1 MEPIDIVYLWCDG
14 SDKRFRTDKEKYMAQ
29 ETRSLDVEA
38 TGEMRF
44 FDNEELKY
52 SLRSLEKNASWINHV
67 YIITDRQCPKWLNCE
82 YEKVTVIDHSQI
94 LPQENIPTFAS
105 LAIEYRIH
113 LIPGLSEKFLY
124 GNDDMFFGQS
134 VTPGFFF
141 CGDKTIVRVS
151 PYLPIKRIKS
161 PLQFK
166 MEFARESMWMK
177 TNLNTWKV
185 LNNEYGQQE
194 FYVLHHNVDGYTKSE
209 FKDILKKYAEEL
221 EITLHSRFRN
231 KDTLARSLIGLDAVY
246 RGTGILQIV
255 KKMNLRQ
262 KHLFWEKTDYCD
274 SYTGSEDSKT
284 IQQIKRFR
292 PSLFCINATNKN
304 DLDFKVKMRTFMEEL
319 FPKTSKF
326 EKTKQVF

>member
-1 MEPIDIVYLWCDG
+1 MVYLWCDG
-14 SDKRFRTDKEKYMAQ
+14 SDERFRADKEKYMKQ
-29 ETRSLDVEA
+29 ETKSLDVEA

-52 SLRSLEKNASWINHV
+52 SLRSLGKNASWINHV

-105 LAIEYRIH
+105 LAIEYRMH

-124 GNDDMFFGQS
+124 GNDDMFFGKE
-134 VTPGFFF
+134 VTPEFLF
-141 CGDKTIVRVS
+141 CGDKAIVRVRTYS
-151 PYLPIKRIKS
+151 PIKRIKS

-166 MEFARESMWMK
+166 TEFARESMWMK

-185 LNNEYGQQE
+185 LNNAYKQQE
-194 FYVLHHNVDGYTKSE
+194 FYVLHHNIDGYTKSE
-209 FKDILKKYAEEL
+209 FKDVLEKYAAEL
-221 EITLHSRFRN
+221 DVTLRSRFRN

-246 RGTGILQIV
+246 RGTGILRIV

-262 KHLFWEKTDYCD
+262 KHLLWKKTDYCD

-284 IQQIKRFR
+284 IQQIKRFS
-292 PSLFCINATNKN
+292 PSLFCINASNNSTKETKLEIEN
-304 DLDFKVKMRTFMEEL
+304 FMQEM
-319 FPKTSKF
+319 FPLPSKF
-326 EKTKQVF
+326 EKE